1 MCKKKLEVD
10 VRWYFFRDTRSTL
23 QPQSKFCVY
32 FFFLFSMFTRIWNFF
47 FLSFNAKYKAPPFS
61 SCLEKKKLC
70 IGRMNERSRKRKI
83 HFHSRLRERESQECN
98 ARNFYD
104 YTLMMFTSRLAS
116 HYLSTSRAITF
127 PAPASRLPLTRSRQ
141 EGKEKLLIVT
151 NSVASANCAPKC
163 LFTFPFHKQRMFIV
177 I

>member
-1 MCKKKLEVD
+1 MFDDIFFETREARYNRNLNSVFIFSF
-10 VRWYFFRDTRSTL
+10 FFRCLQEFETFFFSRSTL
-23 QPQSKFCVY
+23 NIKHLRLVPASK
-32 FFFLFSMFTRIWNFF
+32 
-47 FLSFNAKYKAPPFS
+47 
-61 SCLEKKKLC
+61 KKKLC